1 MSVSSESQER
11 IKALV
16 QSALELNAT
25 ERAAFLDRACAG
37 DLSLRREVESRL
49 AAQEQPTDPV
59 RSPEAGT
66 VTPDSRGADLLAVIG
81 QSIAQYKVLSFLG
94 RGGMGEVYLVQDTR
108 LGRKVALKLLP
119 TSLINDE
126 ERLRRFE
133 REARSASALSH
144 PNVCVIHEIGE
155 TDDERPYI
163 AMEYIEG
170 ETLRRRFA
178 GGPLTFSD
186 AIDIAR
192 QTASALAAAHDAGVV
207 HRDIKPENIMLRRDG
222 YVKVLDFGLAKL
234 TERYEAGSDSEAP
247 TFHIFN
253 THSGLLIG
261 TTNYLSPEQAR
272 RHEADERADIWS
284 LGVVLYEM
292 VTGRLPFTGDTPSH
306 VIVAILESEPAPLTQ
321 FLPATPPELE
331 WIVKKALRKDRDHRY
346 QTVKDFLSDLDDV
359 KQKLNESGASAA
371 RQLISHVQTTPV
383 TRHSS
388 ALESISQTLRQPR
401 ISIAFFALALILLGL
416 AGWGVFHWLRTPVT
430 PFQNMRLTKLTNT
443 GRSIHNGAA
452 ISPDGK
458 YVAHVIDE
466 AGRQSLVV
474 SYQATASDVVVVPP
488 AEVRYHGLTFSRD
501 GDYVYY
507 VRYEKSDL
515 GLLYNVP
522 IRGGAPKKITQ
533 GVDSAIT
540 FSPDGRKFAFV
551 RFEKV
556 NGEYS
561 LIIAASDGT
570 AEKILATRRSSDLFS
585 IYGLDWSP
593 DGKLVAALDGTYAG
607 GFHMRVIGVNVEDG
621 SETPISARQWFAVL
635 QVKWLNDGS
644 GLILNAADESVSPI
658 QLWYVSYPAGESER
672 ITNDS
677 NDYYGVSLSAK
688 SAALVTVQSTRLINT
703 WVAPTEDSSRVTRIA
718 STSAVSRSYGLAW
731 TPDNRLIYSSMGGGR
746 LDLWSMKSDG
756 SEKTQLTIDSG
767 SNYHPSVSA
776 DGRYIFFASS
786 RTGSFNIWRLDH
798 DGSDPRQL
806 TSGGSDFYPYPSP
819 DGKWVVYESGGSG
832 KRAIWRVPVEGGKA
846 EQLTDTNT
854 SVPVVSPDGKVIAC
868 RYWDDNSNSQKIAII
883 PFAGGKPIRTFD
895 IPIIDW
901 QRIRWTIDGKALTYV
916 QMHNG
921 VSNIWQQPING
932 GPPKQLT
939 YFQTDQIVSYDWSRD
954 NKLVACERGV
964 EANDV
969 VLLTSYK

>member
-1 MSVSSESQER
+1 MAESPNSRQQIE
-11 IKALV
+11 ALYR
-16 QSALELNAT
+16 SARKLDAT
-25 ERAAFLDRACAG
+25 DRRAFLDRVCAG
-37 DLSLRREVESRL
+37 DDSLRQEIETLLSADAKT
-49 AAQEQPTDPV
+49 AAGPDAPSHADQSKSQPDA
-59 RSPEAGT
+59 SA
-66 VTPDSRGADLLAVIG
+66 LIG
-81 QSIAQYKVLSFLG
+81 QTIAHYKILSFLG
-94 RGGMGEVYLVQDTR
+94 RGGMGQVYLAQDTR

-119 TSLINDE
+119 TSLTHDE

-144 PNVCVIHEIGE
+144 PNVCVIHEVGE
-155 TDDERPYI
+155 TSDNHPYI
-163 AMEYIEG
+163 AMEHIDG
-170 ETLRRRFA
+170 VTLRHRFTS
-178 GGPLTFSD
+178 GPLRLSE

-192 QTASALAAAHDAGVV
+192 QAASALSAAHDAGVV

-247 TFHIFN
+247 TFHAFN

-272 RHEADERADIWS
+272 RQEVDERTDIWS

-292 VTGRLPFTGDTPSH
+292 LAGRMPFTGETASH
-306 VIVAILESEPAPLTQ
+306 VIVAILETDPVPLTQ
-321 FLPATPPELE
+321 FRPAVPAELE
-331 WIVKKALRKDRDHRY
+331 WIVKKALRKDSAQRY
-346 QTVKDFLSDLDDV
+346 QTIKELLGDLEDV
-359 KQKLNESGASAA
+359 KQKLNQSGAERAGQLASSA
-371 RQLISHVQTTPV
+371 QTPPV

-388 ALESISQTLRQPR
+388 AFESISQSLRRPR
-401 ISIAFFALALILLGL
+401 ISIGVFALALFLLAL
-416 AGWGVFHWLRTPVT
+416 IGWGAFHWLKAPTAS
-430 PFQNMRLTKLTNT
+430 FQNMVLTKLTNT

-452 ISPDGK
+452 LSPDGK

-515 GLLYNVP
+515 GLLYSVP
-522 IRGGAPKKITQ
+522 VRGGAPKKITQ

-556 NGEYS
+556 KGEYS
-561 LIIAASDGT
+561 LVIAASDGT

-635 QVKWLNDGS
+635 QIKWLNDGS
-644 GLILNAADESVSPI
+644 GLVLNAADESVSPI
-658 QLWYVSYPAGESER
+658 QIWYVSYPGGAATR
-672 ITNDS
+672 VTNDA

-688 SAALVTVQSTRLINT
+688 SSALVTVQSTRLINT
-703 WVAPTEDSSRVTRIA
+703 WVAPTEDTSRVTRIA

-767 SNYHPSVSA
+767 SNYHPSVSP

-786 RTGSFNIWRLDH
+786 RTGSFNIWRMDH

-806 TSGGSDFYPYPSP
+806 TGGGSDFYPYPSP
-819 DGKWVVYESGGSG
+819 DGKWVVYERGGGG

>member
-1 MSVSSESQER
+1 MAVSPESEQR
-11 IKALV
+11 IKALYD
-16 QSALELNAT
+16 SARELDPA
-25 ERAAFLDRACAG
+25 ERAPFLDHACAG
-37 DLSLRREVESRL
+37 DVSLRRAVESL
-49 AAQEQPTDPV
+49 LTAHEQAGDPT
-59 RSPEAGT
+59 SPPHEQIAPE
-66 VTPDSRGADLLAVIG
+66 TPADASGALIG
-81 QSIAQYKVLSFLG
+81 QSIARYRILSFLG
-94 RGGMGEVYLVQDTR
+94 RGGMGEVYLAHDTR

-119 TSLINDE
+119 TSLSNDE

-133 REARSASALSH
+133 REARSASALNH

-155 TDDERPYI
+155 TSDGRHFI
-163 AMEYIEG
+163 AMEYIDG
-170 ETLRRRFA
+170 LTLRHRLILGSLA
-178 GGPLTFSD
+178 LTE
-186 AIDIAR
+186 ALDIAL
-192 QTASALAAAHDAGVV
+192 QSASALVAAHEAGVV

-234 TERYEAGSDSEAP
+234 TERYAAASDSEAP
-247 TFHIFN
+247 TFAVFS
-253 THSGLLIG
+253 THSGLLVG
-261 TTNYLSPEQAR
+261 TASYVSPEQAR
-272 RHEADERADIWS
+272 RYEVDERSDIWS

-292 VTGRLPFTGDTPSH
+292 VAGRLPFIGETPNH
-306 VIVAILESEPAPLTQ
+306 TIVAILEHEPKPLTR
-321 FLPATPPELE
+321 FLPEVPAELD
-331 WIVKKALRKDRDHRY
+331 WIVKKALRKDREQRY
-346 QTVKDFLSDLDDV
+346 QTIKELLGDLNEV
-359 KQKLNESGASAA
+359 KQKLDDSAA
-371 RQLISHVQTTPV
+371 GHGQQLTGRVQVPPAT
-383 TRHSS
+383 HSS
-388 ALESISQTLRQPR
+388 AFESISQTLRRPR
-401 ISIAFFALALILLGL
+401 ISIAFLAFAIVLLGL
-416 AGWGVFHWLRTPVT
+416 ASWGVLHWFRKPVV

-443 GRSIHNGAA
+443 GRGIHNGAA
-452 ISPDGK
+452 ISPDGRS
-458 YVAHVIDE
+458 VAHVIDE

-507 VRYEKSDL
+507 VRYEKNGL

-522 IRGGAPKKITQ
+522 VRGGAPKKITQ
-533 GVDSAIT
+533 GVDSSIT

-556 NGEYS
+556 KGEYS

-593 DGKLVAALDGTYAG
+593 DGKFIAVLDGTYTG
-607 GFHMRVIGVNVEDG
+607 GFRMRVIGVNVADG
-621 SETPISARQWFAVL
+621 SEAPISARQWFAVL
-635 QVKWLNDGS
+635 QVKWLDDGS

-658 QLWYVSYPAGESER
+658 QLWYVSYPAGKSER

-703 WVAPTEDSSRVTRIA
+703 WVAPTEDFSRVTRIA

-767 SNYHPSVSA
+767 SNYQPSVSPN
-776 DGRYIFFASS
+776 GRYIFFVSS
-786 RTGSFNIWRLDH
+786 RTGSFNIWRMDY

-806 TSGGSDFYPYPSP
+806 TSGGSDFDPYPSP
-819 DGKWVVYESGGSG
+819 DGKWVIYDSGGSG
-832 KRAIWRVPVEGGKA
+832 KRAIWRVPVEEGGKA
-846 EQLTDTNT
+846 ERLTDTNT
-854 SVPVVSPDGKVIAC
+854 SVPVVSPEGKVIAC
-868 RYWDDNSNSQKIAII
+868 RYWDENSNSQKIAIV
-883 PFAGGKPIRTFD
+883 PFAGGKPIMTFD

-901 QRIRWTIDGKALTYV
+901 QRIRWTADGKALTYV

-939 YFQTDQIVSYDWSRD
+939 YFQTEQIVSYDWSRD
-954 NKLVACERGV
+954 NKLLVCDRGV